1 MPPSPVGDQCSAIS
15 VNMSSHASAVPNHCF
30 ACGVATGCALGLLAA
45 FAGGPLGSGRLTAV
59 GPSGWQA
66 GVVCVLEVGVA
77 AAVTTGLVN
86 WVRMR
91 RLVPAGA
98 DLPLVPAARAM
109 GGDDVDGPGE
119 SHHIY
124 LDPWGDAEDAAD
136 GRPDPPGPASLP

>member
-1 MPPSPVGDQCSAIS
+1 MLS
-15 VNMSSHASAVPNHCF
+15 VPYLAGVFGGLLTARAAPIPAVELAPLWGF
-30 ACGVATGCALGLLAA
+30 ACGVVTGCALGLLAA

-59 GPSGWQA
+59 GPSGWQT

-98 DLPLVPAARAM
+98 DLPVVPPA
-109 GGDDVDGPGE
+109 GTGDDADE
-119 SHHIY
+119 RHHIY
-124 LDPWGDAEDAAD
+124 VDPWRDAEDAAD
-136 GRPDPPGPASLP
+136 SRPDPPGPASLP

>member
-1 MPPSPVGDQCSAIS
+1 MLP
-15 VNMSSHASAVPNHCF
+15 M
-30 ACGVATGCALGLLAA
+30 LAA

-86 WVRMR
+86 WVRVR
-91 RLVPAGA
+91 RLVAAGA
-98 DLPLVPAARAM
+98 DLPIAAPAAVT
-109 GGDDVDGPGE
+109 GDDAGDGPDG

-124 LDPWGDAEDAAD
+124 VDPWADAEDATDA
-136 GRPDPPGPASLP
+136 RPDPPGPASLP